1 MELIDFILHVDDH
14 LLEFITNYGVWI
26 YAILFLI
33 IFVETGLVVMP
44 FLPGDSLLFAAGA
57 LAASTGAMNPWTLG
71 VLLFIAAVLGDT
83 LNYHIG
89 RYIGPRVFEIESRFI
104 NKQHLINTQ
113 KFFEKHGGKT
123 IIFARF
129 IPFARTFAPF
139 VAGAGKM
146 DYKFFLSYNL
156 IGAFC
161 WIGSFI
167 TLGYIFGNVPVVK
180 DNFTHLIFG
189 IIIIS
194 VLPGIIGFI
203 RAKWPPLSG
212 FSAGSLV
219 LLSNG
224 RWPVP
229 PRQARLQSS
238 NPRCCCAASRRT
250 RRSGRLRYSRFNARC
265 R

>member
-14 LLEFITNYGVWI
+14 LLEFIVNYGVWI

-57 LAASTGAMNPWTLG
+57 LAASTGVMDPWVLIP
-71 VLLFIAAVLGDT
+71 LLFLAAVLGDT

-89 RYIGPRVFEIESRFI
+89 RYVGPRVFEIESRFI
-104 NKQHLINTQ
+104 NQKHLLATQ

-129 IPFARTFAPF
+129 VPFARTFAPF
-139 VAGAGKM
+139 VAGAGRM
-146 DYKFFLSYNL
+146 NYKFFLTYNV
-156 IGAFC
+156 IGGFI
-161 WIGSFI
+161 WISSFVI
-167 TLGYIFGNVPVVK
+167 LGYLFGNLPIVK

-189 IIIIS
+189 IIILS

-203 RAKWPPLSG
+203 RQKLGKKDPAE
-212 FSAGSLV
+212 A
-219 LLSNG
+219 
-224 RWPVP
+224 
-229 PRQARLQSS
+229 
-238 NPRCCCAASRRT
+238 
-250 RRSGRLRYSRFNARC
+250 
-265 R
+265 

>member
-1 MELIDFILHVDDH
+1 MDLIDFILHVDEH
-14 LLEFITNYGVWI
+14 LLEFIRNYGVWV
-26 YAILFLI
+26 YGILFLI

-57 LAASTGAMNPWTLG
+57 LAASTGVLDPWLL
-71 VLLFIAAVLGDT
+71 VMLLFIAAVLGDA

-89 RYIGPRVFEIESRFI
+89 KYIGPRVFEIDSKFI
-104 NKQHLINTQ
+104 NKKHLVYTQ

-139 VAGAGKM
+139 VAGAGSM
-146 DYKFFLSYNL
+146 NYKFFLTYNA
-156 IGAFC
+156 IGAIS
-161 WIGSFI
+161 WVGSFI
-167 TLGYIFGNVPVVK
+167 ALGYLFGNMPIVK

-203 RAKWPPLSG
+203 RHKFFPKKNTE
-212 FSAGSLV
+212 V
-219 LLSNG
+219 
-224 RWPVP
+224 
-229 PRQARLQSS
+229 
-238 NPRCCCAASRRT
+238 
-250 RRSGRLRYSRFNARC
+250 
-265 R
+265 

>member
-1 MELIDFILHVDDH
+1 MELLDFILHVDDH
-14 LLEFITNYGVWI
+14 LLEFITNYGIWI

-57 LAASTGAMNPWTLG
+57 LAASTGAMDPL
-71 VLLFIAAVLGDT
+71 VLVILLFTAAVLGDT

-89 RYIGPRVFEIESRFI
+89 KFIGPRVFEMESRFI
-104 NKQHLINTQ
+104 NRQHLIYTQ

-129 IPFARTFAPF
+129 VPFARTFAPF
-139 VAGAGKM
+139 VAGAGSM
-146 DYKFFLSYNL
+146 NYKYFLSFNA
-156 IGAFC
+156 IGAVC
-161 WIGSFI
+161 WVGSFI
-167 TLGYIFGNVPVVK
+167 TLGYLFGNMPLLK

-203 RAKWPPLSG
+203 RQKLKK
-212 FSAGSLV
+212 
-219 LLSNG
+219 
-224 RWPVP
+224 
-229 PRQARLQSS
+229 
-238 NPRCCCAASRRT
+238 AA
-250 RRSGRLRYSRFNARC
+250 
-265 R
+265 

>member
-1 MELIDFILHVDDH
+1 MELLDFILHVDAH

-57 LAASTGAMNPWTLG
+57 LAASTGAMNPYVL
-71 VLLFIAAVLGDT
+71 VILLFAAAVLGDT

-89 RYIGPRVFEIESRFI
+89 KFIGPRVFEIESRFI
-104 NKQHLINTQ
+104 NKKHLTYTQ

-129 IPFARTFAPF
+129 VPFARTFAPF
-139 VAGAGKM
+139 VAGAGHM
-146 DYKFFLSYNL
+146 NYKYFLSFNL
-156 IGAFC
+156 IGAIC
-161 WIGSFI
+161 WVGSFV
-167 TLGYIFGNVPVVK
+167 TLGYLFGNMPIVK

-203 RAKWPPLSG
+203 RQKLKKTA
-212 FSAGSLV
+212 
-219 LLSNG
+219 
-224 RWPVP
+224 
-229 PRQARLQSS
+229 
-238 NPRCCCAASRRT
+238 
-250 RRSGRLRYSRFNARC
+250 
-265 R
+265 

>member
-1 MELIDFILHVDDH
+1 MELLDFILHVDDH

-57 LAASTGAMNPWTLG
+57 LAASTGAMDPFVLMI
-71 VLLFIAAVLGDT
+71 LLFTAAVLGDT

-89 RYIGPRVFEIESRFI
+89 KFIGPRVFETESRFI
-104 NKQHLINTQ
+104 NKKHLNYTQ

-129 IPFARTFAPF
+129 VPFARTFAPF
-139 VAGAGKM
+139 VAGAGSM
-146 DYKFFLSYNL
+146 NYKFFLSFNA
-156 IGAFC
+156 IGGFL

-167 TLGYIFGNVPVVK
+167 TLGYLFGNMPIVK

-203 RAKWPPLSG
+203 RQKLKKAH
-212 FSAGSLV
+212 
-219 LLSNG
+219 
-224 RWPVP
+224 
-229 PRQARLQSS
+229 
-238 NPRCCCAASRRT
+238 
-250 RRSGRLRYSRFNARC
+250 
-265 R
+265 